1 MENVRK
7 HIDFELVNTTEHFQ
21 NLVNKPNYTH
31 SHIIR
36 EDLVGV
42 EKDKHTVELNKLI
55 YMVMSVLDYSKIHTT
70 S

>member
-7 HIDFELVNTTEHFQ
+7 HIDFELVNTPEHFQNLVNKPQ

-31 SHIIR
+31 SHIIS

-42 EKDKHTVELNKLI
+42 EKDKHTVELYGYVCSRLF
-55 YMVMSVLDYSKIHTT
+55 
-70 S
+70 